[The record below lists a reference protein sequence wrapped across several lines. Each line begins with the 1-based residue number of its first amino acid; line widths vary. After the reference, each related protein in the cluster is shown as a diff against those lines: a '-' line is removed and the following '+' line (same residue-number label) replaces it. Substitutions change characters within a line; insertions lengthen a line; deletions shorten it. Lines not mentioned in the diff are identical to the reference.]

1 MRDIK
6 MCHPVLQELAE
17 RWLSQCQQAGIVV
30 RIGECLRT
38 VAEQDALYAQGRTKP
53 GQIVTNAKGTSY
65 SSQHQWGIAFDFYLQ
80 MDVDGDGST
89 SDDAFNDSTK
99 LFEKAADIGKGLG
112 LGWGGDWKS
121 IVDKPHLYLPD
132 WGSTTTKLKKTFG
145 TPEAFMRTWDKVG
158 WIQDGTGWWYR
169 HTDGGFSRNA
179 WELIDGK
186 WYWFD
191 GAGYMVSDAWK
202 KTKGKWYYLGPDGS
216 MVTDQIRDIK
226 TEYFA
231 FDKTGALIEGEGI
244 LKTNDRGALVVA

>member
-17 RWLSQCQQAGIVV
+17 RWLGQCEQTGIVV

-80 MDVDGDGST
+80 MDVDGDGSA
-89 SDDAFNDSTK
+89 SDDAFNDSTR

-158 WIQDGTGWWYR
+158 WIQDGIGWWYR
-169 HTDGGFSRNA
+169 HTDGGFSQNA
-179 WELIDGK
+179 WEQIDGK

-231 FDKTGALIEGEGI
+231 FDKTGALVEGDGI